1 MLEMRVVEC
10 LRRSIITVEKGMS
23 IRDAARVM
31 KNCGISGVL
40 VMEGSKPVGVLSD
53 TDLVKALYRGL
64 GKDARVEE
72 VMSRK
77 FFCVDPS
84 ATLMEAARIMT
95 ECGVSR
101 LFVVR
106 GARGETEVR
115 EMPEGIIS
123 VSDIMAAVAGDSCE
137 GC

>member
-1 MLEMRVVEC
+1 MLDMRVVEC

-40 VMEGSKPVGVLSD
+40 VMEGAKPVGVLSD
-53 TDLVKALYRGL
+53 TDLVKALYRGVSRE
-64 GKDARVEE
+64 ARVEE

-77 FFCVDPS
+77 FFCIDPS
-84 ATLMEAARIMT
+84 ATLLEAARIMS

-101 LFVVR
+101 LFVVK

-123 VSDIMAAVAGDSCE
+123 VSDVMAAIAGESCE